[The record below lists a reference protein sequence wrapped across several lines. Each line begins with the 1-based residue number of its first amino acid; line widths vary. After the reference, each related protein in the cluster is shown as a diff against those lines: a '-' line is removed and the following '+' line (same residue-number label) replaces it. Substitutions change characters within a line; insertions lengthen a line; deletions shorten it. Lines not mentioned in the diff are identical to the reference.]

1 MSVSFDGWSGPNGPA
16 SQYRSPYPSGFRET
30 AMWESHRESSPTCW
44 TPSKLAASRASRLN
58 GMSAIAAAPSSR
70 RVLADVIAR
79 PASRGRAFALD
90 AGLVVAG
97 AALVAVLAQVSIP
110 LWPVPITG
118 QTLGVIVV
126 GAALG
131 SRRGALSLITY
142 MLVGLAG
149 LPVFA
154 DFTGSIAAVAKPSF
168 GFVIGFIFSAFVA
181 GWFAER
187 EWDRRPALAFL
198 GFAIASLMPFLF
210 GLPYLAFIL
219 NVVMGYDL
227 TFVEILEAG
236 LFPFIIGGIIKAGLA
251 ALIIPGAWALVRKV
265 DASKK

>member
-1 MSVSFDGWSGPNGPA
+1 MSS
-16 SQYRSPYPSGFRET
+16 
-30 AMWESHRESSPTCW
+30 
-44 TPSKLAASRASRLN
+44 
-58 GMSAIAAAPSSR
+58 IAAAPAASAGTR

-79 PASRGRAFALD
+79 PSSRARAFSLD
-90 AGLVVAG
+90 AALVLAG
-97 AALVAVLAQVSIP
+97 AAVVALLAQVEIP

-131 SRRGALSLITY
+131 AWRGAAALTTY

-154 DFTGSIAAVAKPSF
+154 GFTGTVAAVGKPSF

-187 EWDRRPALAFL
+187 AWDRRPALAFV
-198 GFAIASLMPFLF
+198 GFALASIVPFLF
-210 GLPYLAFIL
+210 GIPYMAFIL
-219 NVVMGYDL
+219 NVVMGLDL
-227 TFVEILEAG
+227 SFGEILQAG
-236 LFPFIIGGIIKAGLA
+236 LLPFIVGGIVKAGLA
-251 ALIIPGAWALVRKV
+251 AAIIPGAWALVRKA
-265 DASKK
+265 DNTKD

>member
-1 MSVSFDGWSGPNGPA
+1 MSS
-16 SQYRSPYPSGFRET
+16 
-30 AMWESHRESSPTCW
+30 
-44 TPSKLAASRASRLN
+44 
-58 GMSAIAAAPSSR
+58 IAAAPTASAGTR

-79 PASRGRAFALD
+79 PSSRARAFALD
-90 AGLVVAG
+90 AGLVIAG
-97 AALVAVLAQVSIP
+97 AMVVALLAQIEIP

-131 SRRGALSLITY
+131 AWRGAAALTTY

-154 DFTGSIAAVAKPSF
+154 GFTGTVAAVAKPSF

-187 EWDRRPALAFL
+187 AWDRRPALAFV
-198 GFAIASLMPFLF
+198 GFAAASAVPFVF
-210 GLPYLAFIL
+210 GIPYMAFIL
-219 NVVMGYDL
+219 NVVMGLDFSFWAL
-227 TFVEILEAG
+227 LQAG
-236 LFPFIIGGIIKAGLA
+236 LFPFIVGGLVKAALA
-251 ALIIPGAWALVRKV
+251 AAIIPGAWALVRRV
-265 DASKK
+265 DKTKE